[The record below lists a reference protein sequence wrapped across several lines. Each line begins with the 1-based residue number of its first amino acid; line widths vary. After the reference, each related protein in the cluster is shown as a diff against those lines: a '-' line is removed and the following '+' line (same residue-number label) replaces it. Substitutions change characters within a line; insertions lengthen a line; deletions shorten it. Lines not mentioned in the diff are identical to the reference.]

1 MKNIEI
7 VLRGV
12 SLKFIR
18 ENDIYTDEFYQLVAD
33 DVWEPMTI
41 AFFER
46 NMGKQTL
53 LLEIGAATGVL
64 SMFAAKLG
72 SRVVAYEPNP
82 VVVDI
87 LQKNIDINEL
97 SSKISVIPDAVSDMD
112 SVMEFSVG
120 SNSSVLSPVVMHGM
134 QNQKNQDIQ
143 VRKIIDAVDSCSKM
157 REEEIVIKMD
167 IEGAE
172 YRILC
177 NTYVVSELAKRISK
191 LFVSFH
197 PGFNRPTHFKNR
209 YLRYALSRI
218 KYTVVIR
225 DHYRIFK
232 NLNLHGK
239 ISTCDGKV
247 VSKASEFA
255 GLLHF
260 GSHDWIWEPTR

>member
-46 NMGKQTL
+46 TMGKETL
-53 LLEIGAATGVL
+53 LLDIGAATGVL
-64 SMFAAKLG
+64 SMFASKLG

-87 LQKNIDINEL
+87 LQKNIEMNDLN
-97 SSKISVIPDAVSDMD
+97 SRISVIPDAVSDMD
-112 SVMEFSVG
+112 SVMKFSAG

-134 QNQKNQDIQ
+134 ENQKHQDIR
-143 VRKIIDAVDSCSKM
+143 VRNIIYAVDSCLKK

-197 PGFNRPTHFKNR
+197 PGFNRPTHFRNR
-209 YLRYALSRI
+209 YLRYVLSRI
-218 KYTVVIR
+218 KYTAVIR

-239 ISTCDGKV
+239 VSTCDGKV
-247 VSKASEFA
+247 VSRASEFA